1 MIAEPVKRDFIV
13 PQGATYPI
21 KMRWLDSN
29 NNPISL
35 SGATVRAQL
44 RKEFESST
52 VSIDCTIA
60 NEKAFI
66 EDDPLTPNDNTTIP
80 WYFGFILSATDTAN
94 IEATSYYYDLVV
106 TKSDGDVTR
115 AMEGRISL
123 TPRVTRE

>member
-21 KMRWLDSN
+21 KMRWLDSSGT
-29 NNPISL
+29 PITL
-35 SGATVRAQL
+35 SGAVIKAQL
-44 RKEFESST
+44 RKEFESSE
-52 VSIDCTIA
+52 VSIDCTLA
-60 NEKAFI
+60 NNKAFL
-66 EDDPLTPNDNTTIP
+66 ESDG
-80 WYFGFILSATDTAN
+80 WYFGFTLSADDTAG

-106 TKSDGDVTR
+106 DRDGDVTR